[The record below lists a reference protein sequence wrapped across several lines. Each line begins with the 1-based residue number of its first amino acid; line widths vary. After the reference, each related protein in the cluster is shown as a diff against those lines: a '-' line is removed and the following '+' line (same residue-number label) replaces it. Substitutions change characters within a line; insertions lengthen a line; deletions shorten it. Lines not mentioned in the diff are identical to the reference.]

1 MCSGLRKIIEDASS
15 PSHRLNI
22 SELHSSITMIN
33 LMKGLF
39 TMLTNYERETYF
51 SFNEAQSEAVMF
63 THNASI
69 IRKYKN
75 AMCEYPEIKLVRENE
90 DGSCQF
96 IMPKKWFAPRLPAK
110 LTPEQRAAYVERGK
124 KLAKLLHG
132 T

>member
-1 MCSGLRKIIEDASS
+1 MRKKLNSVLLR
-15 PSHRLNI
+15 N
-22 SELHSSITMIN
+22 
-33 LMKGLF
+33 
-39 TMLTNYERETYF
+39 TNRCAQHNRF
-51 SFNEAQSEAVMF
+51 NFNEAEKDAVVF
-63 THNASI
+63 TYNASL
-69 IRKYKN
+69 IRKLKN
-75 AMCEYPEIKLVRENE
+75 AMDEYPAIQLIRENE

>member
-1 MCSGLRKIIEDASS
+1 MLLLFCRASHDES
-15 PSHRLNI
+15 YRV
-22 SELHSSITMIN
+22 TV
-33 LMKGLF
+33 
-39 TMLTNYERETYF
+39 
-51 SFNEAQSEAVMF
+51 Q
-63 THNASI
+63 

>member
-1 MCSGLRKIIEDASS
+1 
-15 PSHRLNI
+15 
-22 SELHSSITMIN
+22 
-33 LMKGLF
+33 
-39 TMLTNYERETYF
+39 MLSTYERETYF
-51 SFNEAQSEAVMF
+51 SFNEAESEAVMF